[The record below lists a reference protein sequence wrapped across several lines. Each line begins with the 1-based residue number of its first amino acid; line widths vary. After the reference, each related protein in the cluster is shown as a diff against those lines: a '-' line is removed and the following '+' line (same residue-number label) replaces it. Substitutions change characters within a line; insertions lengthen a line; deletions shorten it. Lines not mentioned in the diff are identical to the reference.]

1 MLLRTVA
8 ILRSYDPKRS
18 QALALQCWSAGMDLV
33 EVPVQGERGWAALAA
48 VSAIAGG
55 RPFGAGTV
63 LTPDDARRAA
73 DLGASVAISPGID
86 NDVVQAA
93 VAAGMEPVPG
103 VFTASDLTLASRL
116 GVTAAKLFPASLAG
130 PQWLGA
136 MRGPFPGMRFVAVG
150 GINMANAA
158 EFLAAGA
165 CGVGFGSSVEEI
177 LAASDPKAVVAGLH
191 AICDQPSFA
200 PESMI

>member
-8 ILRSYDPKRS
+8 ILRSYDPERS
-18 QALALQCWSAGMDLV
+18 QALALQCWSVGMDLV

-48 VSAIAGG
+48 VAAIAGG
-55 RPFGAGTV
+55 RPFGAGTL
-63 LTPDDARRAA
+63 LTPADTRRAA

-86 NDVVQAA
+86 DDMVRAA
-93 VAAGMEPVPG
+93 IAAGMEPLPG

-116 GVTAAKLFPASLAG
+116 GVTTAKLFPASLAG

-150 GINMANAA
+150 GIDMANAA
-158 EFLAAGA
+158 EFLQAGA
-165 CGVGFGSSVEEI
+165 SGVGFGSSVEDI
-177 LAASDPKAVVAGLH
+177 LAASDPKAVVASLH
-191 AICDQPSFA
+191 ALCD
-200 PESMI
+200 